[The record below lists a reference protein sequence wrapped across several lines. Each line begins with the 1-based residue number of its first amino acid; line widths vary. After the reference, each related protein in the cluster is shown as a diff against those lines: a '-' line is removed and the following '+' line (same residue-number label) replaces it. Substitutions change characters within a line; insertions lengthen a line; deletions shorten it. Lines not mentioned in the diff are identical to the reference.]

1 MNEPTLKLRVTFVIP
16 VRDEEEKLRRCLSS
30 IRANRYEGPVDIV
43 VVDNGSQDDSAAVAR
58 EAGATVLVREAAP
71 VAALRNAGA
80 TRGNGDVLAFVDAD
94 HIIDNSWI
102 EAAVQMMVDPTVGA
116 VGAPYLP
123 PPEVN
128 WVQRAYDRFRSHRR
142 GGRDVEWLES
152 GNLAVRRRLFWDL
165 GGFDATLE
173 TCEDVDLCNRLRAQ
187 GYRIFCDERMRS
199 VHYGDPSTLRALF
212 FGELWR
218 GRDNLRAALRSPVT
232 VRSLPSVVIPMMNV
246 VFLTAVVVGVVTAP
260 WLSVWPVLA
269 GGFGFLLLAGLR
281 AVRMT
286 LTAERSALWELAPN
300 LAVACTYDLARAL
313 ALVSGVSHRRRR
325 ETAAAS

>member
-1 MNEPTLKLRVTFVIP
+1 MNEPTPKLRVTFVIP
-16 VRDEEEKLRRCLSS
+16 VRDDGEKLRRCLSS
-30 IRANRYEGPVDIV
+30 IRANRYEGPVEIV
-43 VVDNGSQDDSAAVAR
+43 VVDNGSQDDSTAVAR
-58 EAGATVLVREAAP
+58 EAGATVLVRPAAT
-71 VAALRNAGA
+71 VAALRNSGA
-80 TRGNGDVLAFVDAD
+80 TRGQGDVLAFVDAD
-94 HIIDNSWI
+94 HVIDNSWL

-142 GGRDVEWLES
+142 GIRDVEWLES

-165 GGFDATLE
+165 GGFDTTLE

-218 GRDNLRAALRSPVT
+218 GRDNVRATLRGPVT
-232 VRSLPSVVIPMMNV
+232 IRSLPSVVIPIVNII
-246 VFLTAVVVGVVTAP
+246 FLTAVVVGTTVVP
-260 WLSVWPVLA
+260 WLGARLVLA
-269 GGFGFLLLAGLR
+269 GGCGFLLLASLR

-286 LTAERSALWELAPN
+286 LRAERPVLWELAPN
-300 LAVACTYDLARAL
+300 MAVACIYDLARAL
-313 ALVSGVSHRRRR
+313 ALVSGATHRRRR

>member
-1 MNEPTLKLRVTFVIP
+1 MNEPTPNPRVTFVIP
-16 VRDEEEKLRRCLSS
+16 VRDDGEKLRRCLSS

-43 VVDNGSQDDSAAVAR
+43 VVDNGSQDDSTAVAR
-58 EAGATVLVREAAP
+58 EAGATVLVRTAAT

-80 TRGNGDVLAFVDAD
+80 TSGSGDVLAFVDAD
-94 HIIDNSWI
+94 HVIDNSWI

-142 GGRDVEWLES
+142 GMRDVEWLES
-152 GNLAVRRRLFWDL
+152 GNLAVRRTLFREL
-165 GGFDATLE
+165 GGFDTTLE

-218 GRDNLRAALRSPVT
+218 GRDNVRATLRGPVT
-232 VRSLPSVVIPMMNV
+232 IRSLPSVVIPIVNMI
-246 VFLTAVVVGVVTAP
+246 FLTAVVVGTMMAP
-260 WLSVWPVLA
+260 WLGAGLVLV
-269 GGFGFLLLAGLR
+269 GGSGFLLLASLR

-286 LTAERSALWELAPN
+286 LRAERSALWELAPN
-300 LAVACTYDLARAL
+300 MAVACIYDLARAL
-313 ALVSGVSHRRRR
+313 ALVSGATHRRRR